1 MSRVGVLG
9 GSFDPPHAGHLMIA
23 QEAGERVG
31 LDRVLF
37 VPAGEQ
43 WLKEGQDVAPATHRL
58 AMTHLL
64 VGAEATFAVS
74 DVEVT
79 RPGPSYTVDTLRIL
93 REESPPDTEFFFI
106 LGEDAVADLPRWHRP
121 QELVSLCE
129 FIAMPRMSQAGRPDL
144 TAAYAAI
151 PGLRD
156 KVTILEDAPRMDIS
170 SSRVRQL
177 LASGSEPSRR
187 RAEPGRQIHHRAP
200 PIRTRRGSYSS
211 SVLRNPSSLRQR
223 GRVLAHRVNITGR
236 PSRFSMSGRTRT
248 PTSLSDCPPF
258 PTTMPL

>member
-43 WLKEGQDVAPATHRL
+43 WLKEGQDVAPAAHRL

-106 LGEDAVADLPRWHRP
+106 LGEDAVADLPRWYRP

-129 FIAMPRMSQAGRPDL
+129 FIAMPRMSGDSGTPRPDR
-144 TAAYAAI
+144 
-151 PGLRD
+151 GLRRH
-156 KVTILEDAPRMDIS
+156 PRPE
-170 SSRVRQL
+170 RQ
-177 LASGSEPSRR
+177 E
-187 RAEPGRQIHHRAP
+187 
-200 PIRTRRGSYSS
+200 
-211 SVLRNPSSLRQR
+211 
-223 GRVLAHRVNITGR
+223 
-236 PSRFSMSGRTRT
+236 
-248 PTSLSDCPPF
+248 
-258 PTTMPL
+258 

>member
-43 WLKEGQDVAPATHRL
+43 WLKEGQDVAPAAHRL

-106 LGEDAVADLPRWHRP
+106 LGEDAVADLPRWYRP

-129 FIAMPRMSQAGRPDL
+129 FIAMPRSGDMGRPDL
-144 TAAYAAI
+144 TAAYDAI
-151 PGLRD
+151 PGLRER
-156 KVTILEDAPRMDIS
+156 VNILEDAPRMDIS

-177 LASGSEPSRR
+177 LASG
-187 RAEPGRQIHHRAP
+187 A
-200 PIRTRRGSYSS
+200 
-211 SVLRNPSSLRQR
+211 
-223 GRVLAHRVNITGR
+223 
-236 PSRFSMSGRTRT
+236 
-248 PTSLSDCPPF
+248 SLSGVVPDPVAKYITAQRLYGQGAAATPQAS
-258 PTTMPL
+258 

>member
-31 LDRVLF
+31 LDTVLF

-93 REESPPDTEFFFI
+93 REQSPPDTEFFFI

-144 TAAYAAI
+144 SAAYAAI
-151 PGLRD
+151 PGLKER
-156 KVTILEDAPRMDIS
+156 VNILEDAPRMDIS

-177 LASGSEPSRR
+177 LASGSDLRGVVPNPVVKYITARR
-187 RAEPGRQIHHRAP
+187 LYGP
-200 PIRTRRGSYSS
+200 
-211 SVLRNPSSLRQR
+211 
-223 GRVLAHRVNITGR
+223 R
-236 PSRFSMSGRTRT
+236 PATT
-248 PTSLSDCPPF
+248 PQAS
-258 PTTMPL
+258 

>member
-31 LDRVLF
+31 LDTVLF

-93 REESPPDTEFFFI
+93 REKSPPDTEFFFI

-121 QELVSLCE
+121 QELVTLCE

-151 PGLRD
+151 PGLRER
-156 KVTILEDAPRMDIS
+156 VNILEDAPRMDIS

-177 LASGSEPSRR
+177 LASGSDLSGVVP
-187 RAEPGRQIHHRAP
+187 
-200 PIRTRRGSYSS
+200 
-211 SVLRNPSSLRQR
+211 NP
-223 GRVLAHRVNITGR
+223 VVKYITAHRLYGQ
-236 PSRFSMSGRTRT
+236 GAAAT
-248 PTSLSDCPPF
+248 PQAS
-258 PTTMPL
+258 

>member
-23 QEAGERVG
+23 REARERVG
-31 LDRVLF
+31 LDTVLF

-93 REESPPDTEFFFI
+93 REQSPPDTEFLFI

-121 QELVSLCE
+121 HELVSLCE
-129 FIAMPRMSQAGRPDL
+129 FIAMPRMGQAGRPDL
-144 TAAYAAI
+144 SAAYAAI
-151 PGLRD
+151 PGLKER
-156 KVTILEDAPRMDIS
+156 VNILEDAPRMDIS

-177 LASGSEPSRR
+177 LASG
-187 RAEPGRQIHHRAP
+187 A
-200 PIRTRRGSYSS
+200 
-211 SVLRNPSSLRQR
+211 
-223 GRVLAHRVNITGR
+223 
-236 PSRFSMSGRTRT
+236 
-248 PTSLSDCPPF
+248 SLSGVVPNPVVKYITARRLYG
-258 PTTMPL
+258 PRPAATPQAS